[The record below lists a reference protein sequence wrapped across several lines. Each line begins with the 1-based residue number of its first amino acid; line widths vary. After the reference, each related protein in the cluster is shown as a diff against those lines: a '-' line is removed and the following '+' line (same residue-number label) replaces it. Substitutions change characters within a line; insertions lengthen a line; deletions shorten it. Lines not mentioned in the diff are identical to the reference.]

1 MSGHALDQT
10 LPLAASFTYSDAQF
24 MNNTPDALEAP
35 KSLPVRRSPLAVRI
49 LAAALI
55 GALLYFAHTA
65 FVPIVMA
72 ILFSLILSTP
82 VEALHRRGLPRSA
95 AALLVLALL
104 AVVAGAAVNLL
115 RAPAEAWWSAA
126 PQTIRT
132 IEKALRPA
140 SKLFGRLEMLTDSAG
155 QMAQISTTPPPRAN
169 AAAADALAP
178 PPGIPKPAA
187 RPASNVAVVFLD
199 LMNSVLV
206 SGMAVIVVMLF
217 TLAGGPPMLARMTA
231 SLAKDLK
238 SSHMLKVIGAVRTE
252 VSRYY
257 VSIALINVGLG
268 LGTAAITMLLGMPNP
283 LLWGAIAAILNFV
296 PYVGPAITLVLLTI
310 VAFVTFESIGHVAAV
325 AGSFLALSTI
335 EGQFIQPLVLGRRL
349 ELNPLIVFLALWFW
363 GWFWGIPGIII
374 AVPSLI
380 ALKVIAEHSKNG
392 KPLEEF
398 LGRTPKPVL
407 KPAQIAKSL
416 TLVRPRKKT
425 PKS

>member
-1 MSGHALDQT
+1 MSNSPEGSE
-10 LPLAASFTYSDAQF
+10 P
-24 MNNTPDALEAP
+24 P
-35 KSLPVRRSPLAVRI
+35 KGLPVRRSPLAVRI
-49 LAAALI
+49 LAAALV

-65 FVPIVMA
+65 FVPVVMA

-95 AALLVLALL
+95 AAVLVLALV
-104 AVVAGAAVNLL
+104 AVVAGTAVNLL
-115 RAPAEAWWSAA
+115 RAPAETWWAAA
-126 PQTIRT
+126 PQTIHT

-140 SKLFGRLEMLTDSAG
+140 TTLFGRIEMLTDSAG
-155 QMAQISTTPPPRAN
+155 QMTQISGAPPPKAN
-169 AAAADALAP
+169 AASADNLPTAVAV
-178 PPGIPKPAA
+178 KPAPH
-187 RPASNVAVVFLD
+187 PASNVAVVFLD
-199 LMNSVLV
+199 VMNSVLV
-206 SGMAVIVVMLF
+206 SGVAVIVVMLF

-231 SLAKDLK
+231 ALGKDLK
-238 SSHMLKVIGAVRTE
+238 SAHTLKVIGAVRTE

-257 VSIALINVGLG
+257 VSIAMINIGLG
-268 LGTAAITMLLGMPNP
+268 VATTAITMLLGMPNP
-283 LLWGAIAAILNFV
+283 LLWGAIAAVLNFV

-310 VAFVTFESIGHVAAV
+310 VAFVTFQNIGHVAAV
-325 AGSFLALSTI
+325 AGSFLALATI
-335 EGQFIQPLVLGRRL
+335 EGQFIQPLVVGRRL

-380 ALKVIAEHSKNG
+380 SLKVIAEHSKNG

-416 TLVRPRKKT
+416 TLGGRKKRN
-425 PKS
+425 

>member
-1 MSGHALDQT
+1 MS
-10 LPLAASFTYSDAQF
+10 
-24 MNNTPDALEAP
+24 NTPDHPELP
-35 KSLPVRRSPLAVRI
+35 KTLPIRRSPLAVRI
-49 LAAALI
+49 LAGALV

-82 VEALHRRGLPRSA
+82 VEALHKRGLPRSA
-95 AALLVLALL
+95 AAVLVLVLL
-104 AVVAGAAVNLL
+104 AVLAGAAINLL
-115 RAPAEAWWSAA
+115 RAPAEAWWAAA

-132 IEKALRPA
+132 IEKAMRPA
-140 SKLFGRLEMLTDSAG
+140 SMLFGRIEMLTDSAG
-155 QMAQISTTPPPRAN
+155 QMTQIAPPPRASAAASDSN
-169 AAAADALAP
+169 AAMVSKP
-178 PPGIPKPAA
+178 PA
-187 RPASNVAVVFLD
+187 RPPSNVAVAFLD
-199 LMNSVLV
+199 VMNSVLV
-206 SGMAVIVVMLF
+206 SSVAVIVVMLF

-238 SSHMLKVIGAVRTE
+238 SSHLLKVISAVRTE

-268 LGTAAITMLLGMPNP
+268 LATAAITMLLGMPNP
-283 LLWGAIAAILNFV
+283 LLWGAVAALLNFV

-310 VAFVTFESIGHVAAV
+310 VAFVTFQSIGHVAAV
-325 AGSFLALSTI
+325 AGSFLLLATI
-335 EGQFIQPLVLGRRL
+335 EGQFVQPLVVGRRL

-380 ALKVIAEHSKNG
+380 VLKVIAEHSKNG

-398 LGRTPKPVL
+398 LGRTAKPVF
-407 KPAQIAKSL
+407 KPAQIAQSL
-416 TLVRPRKKT
+416 SLGRSKKKT
-425 PKS
+425 KD

>member
-1 MSGHALDQT
+1 MS
-10 LPLAASFTYSDAQF
+10 
-24 MNNTPDALEAP
+24 NTPDGSEAP
-35 KSLPVRRSPLAVRI
+35 KGLPVRRSPLAVRI
-49 LAAALI
+49 LAAALV

-95 AALLVLALL
+95 AAVLVLALV

-115 RAPAEAWWSAA
+115 RAPAETWWAAA
-126 PQTIRT
+126 PQTLRT

-140 SKLFGRLEMLTDSAG
+140 SMLFGRIEMLTDSAG
-155 QMAQISTTPPPRAN
+155 QMAQISAPPPPRAN
-169 AAAADALAP
+169 AAAADTLAP
-178 PPGIPKPAA
+178 AAVAVKPAPH
-187 RPASNVAVVFLD
+187 PASNVAVVFLD
-199 LMNSVLV
+199 VMNSVVV
-206 SGMAVIVVMLF
+206 SSVAVIVVMLF

-231 SLAKDLK
+231 ALAKDLK
-238 SSHMLKVIGAVRTE
+238 SSHMLKVIGAVRSE

-268 LGTAAITMLLGMPNP
+268 VVTTIITMLLGMPNP
-283 LLWGAIAAILNFV
+283 LLWGAIAAVLNFV

-310 VAFVTFESIGHVAAV
+310 VAFVTFQSIGHVAAV
-325 AGSFLALSTI
+325 AGSFLALATI
-335 EGQFIQPLVLGRRL
+335 EGQFIQPLVVGRRL

-380 ALKVIAEHSKNG
+380 SLKVIAEHSKNG

-407 KPAQIAKSL
+407 KPGQIAKSL
-416 TLVRPRKKT
+416 TLGGRKKRG
-425 PKS
+425 

>member
-1 MSGHALDQT
+1 MSN
-10 LPLAASFTYSDAQF
+10 S
-24 MNNTPDALEAP
+24 PDALEPP
-35 KSLPVRRSPLAVRI
+35 KTLPIRRSPLAVRI
-49 LAAALI
+49 LAAALV

-65 FVPIVMA
+65 FVPIVLA
-72 ILFSLILSTP
+72 IFFSLILSTP

-95 AALLVLALL
+95 AAVLVMALLV
-104 AVVAGAAVNLL
+104 VVAGAAVNLL
-115 RAPAEAWWSAA
+115 RAPAEAWWAAA

-132 IEKALRPA
+132 IEKALRPV
-140 SKLFGRLEMLTDSAG
+140 SMLFGRIEMLTDSAG
-155 QMAQISTTPPPRAN
+155 QMGQVPAAPPPRAT
-169 AAAADALAP
+169 AAAADSIVP
-178 PPGIPKPAA
+178 PAAAAKPPA

-199 LMNSVLV
+199 AMNSVLV
-206 SGMAVIVVMLF
+206 STMAVIIVMLF

-231 SLAKDLK
+231 ALARDLK

-257 VSIALINVGLG
+257 VSIALINLGLG
-268 LGTAAITMLLGMPNP
+268 LGTAVITKLLGMPNP

-310 VAFVTFESIGHVAAV
+310 VAFVTFENIGHVAAV
-325 AGSFLALSTI
+325 AGSFLAFATI
-335 EGQFIQPLVLGRRL
+335 EGQLVQPLVVGRRL
-349 ELNPLIVFLALWFW
+349 ELNPLIVFLSLWFW

-380 ALKVIAEHSKNG
+380 VLKVIAEHSKNG

-398 LGRTPKPVL
+398 LGRPPKPVL

-416 TLVRPRKKT
+416 TLGRGKKST
-425 PKS
+425 KS